1 MPVLA
6 AVDLG
11 EYIKMAAEDLM
22 ATDDEIDEA
31 KLAQVLAEVPK
42 GSVVVAVSAV
52 AIVIAIW
59 FAFYFLA
66 FLPRGPIG

>member
-1 MPVLA
+1 
-6 AVDLG
+6 
-11 EYIKMAAEDLM
+11 M

-42 GSVVVAVSAV
+42 GSAVVAGTAV

-59 FAFYFLA
+59 FAFYLFA

>member
-1 MPVLA
+1 MV
-6 AVDLG
+6 
-11 EYIKMAAEDLM
+11 
-22 ATDDEIDEA
+22 TDDEIDET
-31 KLAQVLAEVPK
+31 KLAEVLEEVPK

-59 FAFYFLA
+59 FAFYFFA